1 MNSKAIKRQLLA
13 AIAMVLVAALALG
26 SSTFA
31 WFANNNVVEATG
43 LNVNAQVEGTMLII
57 NKDKDTLFDT
67 AAGKLTTIP
76 MELSAANLFPIHP
89 DLTTGAFTTNSIAY
103 ADATTW
109 VHAFS
114 DSFTTAISNSQ
125 EETKAITYAGNV
137 GKNGENAYLLKGG
150 IAIGID
156 DTNKTARLYSLRVS
170 DVNIKWST
178 SVNASETTTDLLK
191 SARVMLVN
199 SDNKVVGVYGYDGT
213 NATVLTTAGNAT
225 TADTMATLA
234 VNTNSPIMKDTL
246 EAGKTNAQTYSVY
259 VYFDG
264 RDPNCTSEKFTSKGI
279 EVTLKFTADTTAPVG
294 P

>member
-57 NKDKDTLFDT
+57 NKDAATLFGS
-67 AAGKLTTIP
+67 AAGKLTTVP
-76 MELSAANLFPIHP
+76 MTLNAANLFPIHP
-89 DLTTGAFTTNSIAY
+89 NLTTGAFTTNSIAY

-125 EETKAITYAGNV
+125 EETKAITYDGNV
-137 GKNGENAYLLKGG
+137 GKNGEDAYLLKGG

-156 DTNKTARLYSLRVS
+156 DTNKTATLYNLRVS

-178 SVNASETTTDLLK
+178 SVNSTESETDLLK

-199 SDNKVVGVYGYDGT
+199 SDNNVVGVYGYDGT
-213 NATVLTTAGNAT
+213 KATVLTTAGNAT
-225 TADTMATLA
+225 TADTMADLA
-234 VNTNSPIMKDTL
+234 VDTNSPIMKDTL
-246 EAGKTNAQTYSVY
+246 EAGQANAQTYSVY

-264 RDPNCTSEKFTSKGI
+264 RDDNCTSEKFTSKGI
-279 EVTLKFTADTTAPVG
+279 EVTLKFTADTTTSVG